1 MQDHQALKTIR
12 TEIKSIKD
20 RIILRTKIQ
29 LPENLQHAQ
38 EALRGV
44 MQDSVDARALKHKLI
59 AAAETLSRSYFN
71 PD

>member
-12 TEIKSIKD
+12 IEIKSIKD

-29 LPENLQHAQ
+29 LPENHKTLQHAQ

-44 MQDSVDARALKHKLI
+44 MQGFCERKG
-59 AAAETLSRSYFN
+59 AEAQADRSS
-71 PD
+71 